1 MGYDQTTDL
10 CKRGNI
16 GMAWTVEIAIT
27 MGDVAAAAE
36 YLAECG
42 VPFDVAQ
49 RVLLH
54 PNRRRNIKL

>member
-1 MGYDQTTDL
+1 MAYDRTIDL

-16 GMAWTVEIAIT
+16 GMAWTVETAICI
-27 MGDVAAAAE
+27 GDTASAAK

-42 VPFDVAQ
+42 MPFDVAY

-54 PNRRRNIKL
+54 QNRRRNIKL